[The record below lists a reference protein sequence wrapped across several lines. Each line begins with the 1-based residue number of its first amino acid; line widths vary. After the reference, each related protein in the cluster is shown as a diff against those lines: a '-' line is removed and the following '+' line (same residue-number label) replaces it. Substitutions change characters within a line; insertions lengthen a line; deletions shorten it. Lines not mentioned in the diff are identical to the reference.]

1 MGLVHEFKK
10 FVDHGLEELPM
21 CLEEPRVLTNN
32 VHDIGS
38 DDRFVVFSAFDL
50 TQPEEIFNYR
60 HQETF
65 FRLFV

>member
-1 MGLVHEFKK
+1 
-10 FVDHGLEELPM
+10 M

-50 TQPEEIFNYR
+50 TQPKEIFYYR